1 MEECADPQRAKAAFE
16 LLRASDA
23 AAALRKLSAEQ
34 ARVLAALLS
43 GSQAALECL
52 LAHPDWLA
60 PLLTPGFLTH
70 PRREEGLRRE
80 VEPWLKQADSE
91 AAFSRLRQFK
101 QREML
106 RIAARDLARLGYVAE
121 ITREISDVADVCLQ
135 AVYRLCA
142 GRLRARLGQPW
153 HLDAREK
160 WRETEFCVI
169 GLGKLGGQELNYSSD
184 VDVIFVY
191 SEEGSVFKT
200 PPHRANKWA
209 AAWPVMYIFCA

>member
-1 MEECADPQRAKAAFE
+1 M
-16 LLRASDA
+16 
-23 AAALRKLSAEQ
+23 
-34 ARVLAALLS
+34 
-43 GSQAALECL
+43 ALEFL

-60 PLLTPGFLTH
+60 PLLAPGFLAH

-80 VEPWLKQADSE
+80 VEAMAQTRPTSE

-106 RIAARDLARLGYVAE
+106 RIAARDLARLGDVAE
-121 ITREISDVADVCLQ
+121 ITREISDVADVCLE
-135 AVYRLCA
+135 AVLRLCA
-142 GRLRARLGQPW
+142 RSAVRARLGQPW
-153 HLDAREK
+153 HLDAQDK

-191 SEEGSVFKT
+191 SEEGQRF
-200 PPHRANKWA
+200 
-209 AAWPVMYIFCA
+209 